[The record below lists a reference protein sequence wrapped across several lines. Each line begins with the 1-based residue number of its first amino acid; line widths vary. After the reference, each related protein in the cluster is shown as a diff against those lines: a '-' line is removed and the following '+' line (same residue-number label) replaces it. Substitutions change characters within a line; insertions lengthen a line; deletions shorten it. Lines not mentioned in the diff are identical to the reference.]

1 MSITRCCRLFGV
13 TRAGDDAWRG
23 RPLSVHAQQD
33 RVVTTQI
40 QRVFAA
46 HDGRYGSPRVSQALQ
61 GEGVIVSRRRVA
73 RLMRAAGLRG
83 KAVRGYR
90 GRVGVHRFYE
100 QHPNRIR
107 RTVPTACNQI
117 WVGDITYLAVAGRWR
132 DLAVIMDQYSRRV
145 LAWALRRRRDASV
158 TRAVLNAA
166 VGRRAPPAG
175 LIFHSDR
182 GSEDLAEQFRDRLRH
197 FGILQSANQRGPED
211 NAHMESFFHTLKAET
226 TRGVVFAAD
235 GPLRE
240 LLQRYF
246 RYYNHERL
254 HSALGYQ
261 SPVAFEGLAA

>member
-1 MSITRCCRLFGV
+1 VSITRCCRLFGV
-13 TRAGDDAWRG
+13 TRAGYYAWRG
-23 RPLSVHAQQD
+23 RQLSVHAQQD
-33 RVVTTQI
+33 RILTLHI

-46 HDGRYGSPRVSQALQ
+46 HNGRYGSPRVYRALQ
-61 GEGVIVSRRRVA
+61 GDGVIVSRRRVA

-90 GRVGVHRFYE
+90 ARVGVHRFYE

-107 RTVPTACNQI
+107 RAVPTGCNQI

-132 DLAVIMDQYSRRV
+132 YLAVIMDQYSRRV
-145 LAWALRRRRDASV
+145 IAWTLRPRRDASV

-166 VGRRAPPAG
+166 VGRRSPPDG

-182 GSEDLAEQFRDRLRH
+182 GSEYLAERFRDRLRH

-226 TRGVVFAAD
+226 TRGVMFAAD
-235 GPLRE
+235 GSLRE

-261 SPVAFEGLAA
+261 SPVAFEARAA